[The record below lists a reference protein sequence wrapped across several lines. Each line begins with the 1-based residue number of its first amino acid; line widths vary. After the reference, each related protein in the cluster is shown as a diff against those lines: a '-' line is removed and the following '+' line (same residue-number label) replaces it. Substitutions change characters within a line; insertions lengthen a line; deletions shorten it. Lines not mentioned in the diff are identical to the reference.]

1 MNCVVCTVDDGEF
14 DWMAACVET
23 EQQYRRW
30 SDFEKEVNQ
39 YYLSASGFNVDAV
52 HVLQVWSTGGVLG
65 RQNPSSEQQP
75 SKYGHR

>member
-1 MNCVVCTVDDGEF
+1 MIYVVCTVDDGEF

-30 SDFEKEVNQ
+30 SNFDEEINQ

-52 HVLQVWSTGGVLG
+52 HVLQVLSCYYVIFV
-65 RQNPSSEQQP
+65 SEKVDEF
-75 SKYGHR
+75 SFRMV